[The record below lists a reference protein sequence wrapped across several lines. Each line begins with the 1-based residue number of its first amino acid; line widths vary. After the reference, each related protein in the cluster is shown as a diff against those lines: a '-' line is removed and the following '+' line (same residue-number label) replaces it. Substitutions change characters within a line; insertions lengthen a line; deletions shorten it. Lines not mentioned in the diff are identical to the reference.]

1 MTTKE
6 ETRKRS
12 AMLKELR
19 KTHQETIKRTK
30 LLLKEHGAINKISQA
45 IDKESKTVP
54 EIAEVVGEPTHR
66 VLWYVTAMKKYG
78 VVMEDGMNGG
88 YILYKKVEA

>member
-19 KTHQETIKRTK
+19 KTHQETINRAKD
-30 LLLKEHGAINKISQA
+30 LLKERSVANEICQIIEK
-45 IDKESKTVP
+45 DSKTVP
-54 EIAEVVGEPTHR
+54 EIAEVIGKPTHR
-66 VLWYVTAMKKYG
+66 VLWHLTAMKKYG
-78 VVMEDGMNGG
+78 VVSLN
-88 YILYKKVEA
+88 LF